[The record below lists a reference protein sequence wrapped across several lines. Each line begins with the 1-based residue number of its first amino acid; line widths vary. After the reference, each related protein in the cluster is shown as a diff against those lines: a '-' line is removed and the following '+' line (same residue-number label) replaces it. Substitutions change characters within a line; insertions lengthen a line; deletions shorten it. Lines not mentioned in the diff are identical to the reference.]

1 MSEPEKTVTAF
12 ADCRQLARGTPA
24 TVAAQVRSAL
34 EAKPDAR
41 ILVLD
46 DLSGAAVDL
55 DLRSVAAD
63 PAQSDLAAPSA
74 RKAGRPR
81 LGVAS
86 REVTLLPRHWEWL
99 AAQPGG
105 ASVTLRRLVEA
116 ARRDPEQIRRA
127 ARDAAYRAMSA
138 LAGDLA
144 GFEEA
149 SRALF
154 ADDRTALIG
163 QMSDW
168 PSDVTAYLLSLLDR
182 S

>member
-12 ADCRQLARGTPA
+12 ADSRQLARGAPK
-24 TVAAQVRSAL
+24 TVAAQVRAAL
-34 EAKPDAR
+34 EAKPDVR
-41 ILVLD
+41 MLVLD
-46 DLSGAAVDL
+46 DLTGAAVDL
-55 DLRSVAAD
+55 DLRGDAAD
-63 PAQSDLAAPSA
+63 SSKTDAAAPSA

-105 ASVTLRRLVEA
+105 ASVTIRRLVEA

-154 ADDRTALIG
+154 ADDRTALTG
-163 QMSDW
+163 HMSDW
-168 PSDVTAYLLSLLDR
+168 PGDIVDYLSSLLDR

>member
-1 MSEPEKTVTAF
+1 MSEAEKTVTAF
-12 ADCRQLARGTPA
+12 ADFRQLASGGRDA
-24 TVAAQVRSAL
+24 VAKEVRLAVAAV
-34 EAKPDAR
+34 PTVR

-46 DLSGAAVDL
+46 DQTGAAVDL
-55 DLRSVAAD
+55 DLRAKASA
-63 PAQSDLAAPSA
+63 AAPPDSPETAA

-105 ASVTLRRLVEA
+105 ASVTLRRLIES

-154 ADDRTALIG
+154 ADDRTALMG
-163 QMSDW
+163 HVSDW
-168 PSDVTAYLLSLLDR
+168 PRDIVDYLSSLLDR
-182 S
+182 T